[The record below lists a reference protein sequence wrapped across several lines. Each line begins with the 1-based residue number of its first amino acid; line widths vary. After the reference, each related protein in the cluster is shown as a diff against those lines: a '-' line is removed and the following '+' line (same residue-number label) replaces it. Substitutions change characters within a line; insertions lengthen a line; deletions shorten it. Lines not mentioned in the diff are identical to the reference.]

1 MSRARDNA
9 NLGAQAG
16 SGLDASD
23 ITTGVLPVGVT
34 GGSGLTALGT
44 VTAGNLSNSAIV
56 YPAGH
61 VVQVKHEA
69 RLESLHSTGATVYNA
84 TPLTITGTTG
94 NFIIATVNGGKLY
107 QDTTAQDLIC
117 VMKVSS
123 STDGDAR
130 YHTTS
135 AYQAAG
141 AFSSHNSNSG
151 AIGQVR
157 YPRTG
162 FLTASET
169 ISVYFGLDQSQTG
182 HTYWASNASDDFT
195 GATGVSDYGVPRIT
209 IWEIQG

>member
-1 MSRARDNA
+1 MSGIIGSVGSKSSVVGAYIFPA
-9 NLGAQAG
+9 NH
-16 SGLDASD
+16 
-23 ITTGVLPVGVT
+23 VL
-34 GGSGLTALGT
+34 
-44 VTAGNLSNSAIV
+44 
-56 YPAGH
+56 
-61 VVQVKHEA
+61 QVKHEA
-69 RLESLHSTGATVYNA
+69 RLESLHCTGATVYNA
-84 TPLTITGTTG
+84 TPLTITGTIG

-107 QDTTAQDLIC
+107 QDTTAQDLIV

-162 FLTASET
+162 FLTAAET
-169 ISVYFGLDQSQTG
+169 ISVYYGLDQSQTG